1 MEIVFLCQLNII
13 FRRLFFFLL
22 LDIQG
27 TVWPDTKLG
36 PLSPKDKRFVMPGL
50 VGPESCNYSQ
60 SFKSPNPSI
69 SAEDVLQK
77 LGQKEENIF
86 QYMAVSKT
94 FLSFLFSYL
103 TA

>member
-1 MEIVFLCQLNII
+1 MEILFLCQLNI
-13 FRRLFFFLL
+13 FQQLFFFLL

-50 VGPESCNYSQ
+50 VGPESWNYIQ
-60 SFKSPNPSI
+60 NFKSPNPSI

-77 LGQKEENIF
+77 LGQKENIF

-94 FLSFLFSYL
+94 FLSFLLSYL

>member
-1 MEIVFLCQLNII
+1 MSIKYYFSTII
-13 FRRLFFFLL
+13 FFLL
-22 LDIQG
+22 VDIQG

-50 VGPESCNYSQ
+50 VGPESCNYSR
-60 SFKSPNPSI
+60 SFNLLNLSI

-77 LGQKEENIF
+77 LGQKEDIF